1 MRIFLHVSGNGSSTR
16 QETVGCAS
24 FARAHNTGSGD
35 YGGGQPIMKDGSLN
49 FEWRPG
55 VPIHD
60 EHINEIDVG
69 IGFNLEGGDAD

>member
-1 MRIFLHVSGNGSSTR
+1 MPEHIIQAVETMAER
-16 QETVGCAS
+16 Q
-24 FARAHNTGSGD
+24 
-35 YGGGQPIMKDGSLN
+35 GQPIMKDGSLN